1 MAARELTVTRRV
13 IGWLRLVAPPYWA
26 VILYLVVLLGLE
38 LFAHTL
44 LAPSRVSPFDEHF
57 NREMR
62 QIAHTP
68 RDVWLAI
75 GFFAWSFWRVGSTH
89 PFYQPPY
96 AAWLELTPWRLGLPL
111 PAGPIHLV
119 PQDGVVLGL
128 GFLLLQHAAK
138 LEIGWLFAAFAIPY
152 LGVLMLACATTYAV
166 GYAYAIAFGLALAI
180 WLRLP
185 SLASIAVLIA
195 LYPIA
200 MLGVRR
206 SLSCFPWGS
215 RSTASLQDYLNQLF
229 AARAGW
235 PYVDL
240 APGKSFARMPWR
252 DALVLPWLASAW
264 LVALASNLELIDDR
278 RACIGMGSVAFVLAA
293 TLGRWLLYVGEVH
306 PPVSLLGRI
315 ATGRLLIPK
324 YDRVWIPFLLGWAVV
339 LLQMRYL
346 RLAEFTGPFALAIG
360 LTIQFG
366 MGPSLKTWALTS
378 PHRLRLVL
386 GRSEMIEL

>member
-1 MAARELTVTRRV
+1 L
-13 IGWLRLVAPPYWA
+13 
-26 VILYLVVLLGLE
+26 
-38 LFAHTL
+38 
-44 LAPSRVSPFDEHF
+44 
-57 NREMR
+57 
-62 QIAHTP
+62 
-68 RDVWLAI
+68 
-75 GFFAWSFWRVGSTH
+75 
-89 PFYQPPY
+89 
-96 AAWLELTPWRLGLPL
+96 
-111 PAGPIHLV
+111 
-119 PQDGVVLGL
+119 VLGL

-166 GYAYAIAFGLALAI
+166 GYAYAIAFGLALAV

-185 SLASIAVLIA
+185 SIASVAVLIA

-206 SLSCFPWGS
+206 SLNCFPWGS
-215 RSTASLQDYLNQLF
+215 RSTTSLQDYLNQWF

-264 LVALASNLELIDDR
+264 LVALASNLELIGDR
-278 RACIGMGSVAFVLAA
+278 RVCIGMGSILMVIAA
-293 TLGRWLLYVGEVH
+293 TTVRWLIYVGEFH
-306 PPVSLLGRI
+306 PSMGLFARI
-315 ATGRLLIPK
+315 ATGRLLIPR
-324 YDRVWIPFLLGWAVV
+324 YDRVWIPFLLGWAIV
-339 LLQMRYL
+339 LLQIRYL
-346 RLAEFTGPFALAIG
+346 RPAEVTGPIALAIG

-378 PHRLRLVL
+378 PHRLHMVR
-386 GRSEMIEL
+386 GRSEMVEL